1 MYNEGL
7 STFSV
12 ISYISKECFF
22 VEFPTHNLCFEDIEL
37 EIQQDNVLPIS
48 CYDFLSVQAWLS
60 PFRDFYLFFN
70 FLKNF
75 SHISNF
81 QTLKDDGFLRI
92 IVKISNAML
101 ILVRFMCQG
110 LMSGFFLLAKEKTR
124 TTVYIFTYSGQVNLR
139 INFEWFALG
148 GFDVESSHVLP
159 ALLQEGDQEV
169 DTHVN
174 VLSELL
180 FSEGEGSDGSTHAK
194 NLLKLESD
202 S

>member
-1 MYNEGL
+1 MYYPLVVMIFLVFKLDFGL
-7 STFSV
+7 
-12 ISYISKECFF
+12 
-22 VEFPTHNLCFEDIEL
+22 L
-37 EIQQDNVLPIS
+37 EI
-48 CYDFLSVQAWLS
+48 YM
-60 PFRDFYLFFN
+60 FFPN
-70 FLKNF
+70 FLKDF